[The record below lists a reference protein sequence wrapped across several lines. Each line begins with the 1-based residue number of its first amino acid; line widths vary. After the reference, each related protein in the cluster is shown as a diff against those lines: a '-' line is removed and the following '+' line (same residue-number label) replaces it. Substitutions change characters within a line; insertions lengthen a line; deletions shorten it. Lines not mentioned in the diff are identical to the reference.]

1 MVPVLKRGGDFAI
14 IRAVGAMPRQT
25 TPSALERRT
34 GDSAGQQEK
43 HLMSIAKDIAPLL
56 PYLRRFSR
64 ALNGS
69 LARGD
74 AYLTA
79 TLEDLVENP
88 VSFGRDLCPRVALY
102 KSYLDTWSRT
112 HVGDASAEPCEES
125 AFDRNIAALSPKVRA
140 AFLLTTVEGFPI
152 AEASAIM
159 GLDAARV
166 RALLERGARDI
177 ARGLSARILII
188 EDEPIIA
195 MDLETIVEDLG
206 HKVVG
211 VARARRQAVALAA
224 ERKPELIMAD
234 IQLED
239 GASGLE
245 AVNDILTT
253 ASKPVVFIT
262 AHPGKYLSASTN
274 RPEPASILSKPF
286 SPNSVRA
293 AVSKALFFDRRAQRA
308 A

>member
-1 MVPVLKRGGDFAI
+1 
-14 IRAVGAMPRQT
+14 
-25 TPSALERRT
+25 
-34 GDSAGQQEK
+34 
-43 HLMSIAKDIAPLL
+43 MSIAKDIAPLL

-79 TLEDLVENP
+79 TLENLVESP
-88 VSFGRDLCPRVALY
+88 GSFARDLCPRVALY
-102 KSYLDTWSRT
+102 RSYLDTWSRY
-112 HVGDASAEPCEES
+112 VGDAFAEACEEL
-125 AFDRNIAALSPKVRA
+125 AFDRNLAALSPKVRA
-140 AFLLTTVEGFPI
+140 AFLLTTVEAFPV

-166 RALLERGARDI
+166 CALLERGARDI
-177 ARGLSARILII
+177 ARGLAARILII

-245 AVNDILTT
+245 AVNEILTT

-262 AHPGKYLSASTN
+262 AHPGKYLSASAN

-286 SPNSVRA
+286 SPDSVRA

>member
-1 MVPVLKRGGDFAI
+1 MFSPGSDAAPNNPIV
-14 IRAVGAMPRQT
+14 
-25 TPSALERRT
+25 T
-34 GDSAGQQEK
+34 GETEDSGGQQEK

-69 LARGD
+69 RASGD

-79 TLEDLVENP
+79 TLEDLVEKP
-88 VSFGRDLCPRVALY
+88 ASFARNLCPRVALY
-102 KSYLDTWSRT
+102 RAYLDTWSRT
-112 HVGDASAEPCEES
+112 HADISGEACEEES
-125 AFDRNIAALSPKVRA
+125 AFDRNLAALSPKVRA
-140 AFLLTTVEGFPI
+140 PFLLTTVEDFSV

-159 GLDAARV
+159 GLDAVRV
-166 RALLERGARDI
+166 RALLERGARDL
-177 ARGLSARILII
+177 ARGLAARILII

-245 AVNDILTT
+245 AVNEILTT

-262 AHPGKYLSASTN
+262 AHPEKYLSASLN

-286 SPNSVRA
+286 SPDSVRA
-293 AVSKALFFDRRAQRA
+293 AVCKALFFDRRARQA

>member
-1 MVPVLKRGGDFAI
+1 
-14 IRAVGAMPRQT
+14 
-25 TPSALERRT
+25 
-34 GDSAGQQEK
+34 
-43 HLMSIAKDIAPLL
+43 MSIAKDIAPLL

-79 TLEDLVENP
+79 TLENLVENP
-88 VSFGRDLCPRVALY
+88 GSFARDLCPRVALY
-102 KSYLDTWSRT
+102 RAYLDTWSQT
-112 HVGDASAEPCEES
+112 HLGDASAEACEES
-125 AFDRNIAALSPKVRA
+125 AFDRNLAALSPKVRA
-140 AFLLTTVEGFPI
+140 AFLLTTVEGFPV

-159 GLDAARV
+159 GLDAARA

-177 ARGLSARILII
+177 ARGLAARILII

-211 VARARRQAVALAA
+211 VARARPQAVALAA

-245 AVNDILTT
+245 AVNEILTT

-262 AHPGKYLSASTN
+262 AHPGKYLSAAAK

-286 SPNSVRA
+286 SPDSVRA
-293 AVSKALFFDRRAQRA
+293 AVSKALFFDRRAQHA

>member
-1 MVPVLKRGGDFAI
+1 
-14 IRAVGAMPRQT
+14 
-25 TPSALERRT
+25 
-34 GDSAGQQEK
+34 
-43 HLMSIAKDIAPLL
+43 MSIAKDIAPLL

-79 TLEDLVENP
+79 TLENLVENP

-112 HVGDASAEPCEES
+112 HVGDASAKPCEES
-125 AFDRNIAALSPKVRA
+125 AFDRNLAALSPKVRA
-140 AFLLTTVEGFPI
+140 AFLLTTVEGFSV

-177 ARGLSARILII
+177 ARGLAARILII

-245 AVNDILTT
+245 AVNEILTT

-262 AHPGKYLSASTN
+262 AHPGKYLSASAN

-286 SPNSVRA
+286 SPDSVRA